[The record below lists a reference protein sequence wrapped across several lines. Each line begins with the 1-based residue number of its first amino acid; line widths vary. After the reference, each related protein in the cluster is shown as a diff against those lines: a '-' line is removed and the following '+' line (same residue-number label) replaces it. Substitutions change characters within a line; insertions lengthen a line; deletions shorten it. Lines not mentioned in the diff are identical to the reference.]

1 MGEVIAFPS
10 DRPDPSGKTT
20 TAAQRRPT
28 ETVFQDRGWRILELP
43 SAGQFLAVSDYCRR
57 GIEVGRF
64 DPQADCG
71 NHHDGTEIAIL
82 TRCAA
87 DERLARCSIA
97 WLNSGG
103 PRTAILGAFVVAA
116 AGRYRYWRDA
126 IIEVAAIGG
135 TKLVRLIDGSIAI
148 AREPEPVPLLDLFA
162 PLEENRHRAA
172 FDRLPRETRADILR
186 WADPKDQFGELLDPV
201 RPH

>member
-1 MGEVIAFPS
+1 MGEIIAFPS
-10 DRPDPSGKTT
+10 DRPDQSGM
-20 TAAQRRPT
+20 TAAAPDRRPT

-57 GIEVGRF
+57 GVEVGRF

-71 NHHDGTEIAIL
+71 DHHSGTEIAIL

-116 AGRYRYWRDA
+116 GGRYRYWRDA

-135 TKLVRLIDGSIAI
+135 AKLVRLIDGGIAI

-162 PLEENRHRAA
+162 PLEENRRRPA
-172 FDRLPRETRADILR
+172 FDRLPPEIRADILR
-186 WADPKDQFGELLDPV
+186 WADPRDQFGGLLDPV